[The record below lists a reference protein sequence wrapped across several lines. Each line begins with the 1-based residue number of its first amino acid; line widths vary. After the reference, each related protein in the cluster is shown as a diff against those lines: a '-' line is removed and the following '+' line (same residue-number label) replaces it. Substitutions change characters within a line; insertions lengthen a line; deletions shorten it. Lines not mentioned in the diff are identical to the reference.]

1 MTRFL
6 ILSALISVAAG
17 AQPTTC
23 SVNGGVPPTIRSEG
37 LTEQIADVVLTCT
50 GGTPTPAG
58 APVPQSDITVYLNAN
73 VSSRILSNVN
83 GTAWLDALILI
94 DEPHSTYNPNV
105 PLLACGDPSAPD
117 SLITPGVCSIIGTG
131 TGVGVY
137 NGGTNRPNVWQGQR
151 VGISSITWLG
161 VPIDGVPSGSSRIIR
176 IKNIRVAAPTAM
188 LPAPTPYRVVNMA
201 ISVGGSHPIAVDA
214 GNTGQPAINNLA
226 ASLVAFLGSGMSVDV
241 PIAPLFPLDG
251 SHNADL
257 LINGGPYRS
266 TVADVVVNVQETG
279 PSSAFKPK
287 NWGYTATTS
296 VEQNQNIPNLTYD
309 TESGFENIGP
319 AADPSP
325 NPPLQLV
332 DAGTFVAATAA
343 FPSFHGLIGAGVA
356 DAGTHIVLNL
366 GVPNGASLFVPTKIP
381 LTQND
386 PPGLFSAQNGRITGY
401 AYLVATDG
409 AGVGSNRVPSL
420 PGGAIT
426 ACSAAITNAGVRCP
440 VTTGLA
446 KVSFDGIYQTAVYEV
461 AESATFHFEQLSVP
475 VVVAYTSGPSLVA
488 GQTNLNAG
496 LGPFSLASFSANS
509 SEPMPRFTFARS
521 GPTLYTITKQT
532 PSYSGSLDTVNCQK
546 IIGWAADRNR
556 LNQSISVRIYDGATV
571 LADIRALE
579 PRSGVGTLLGDN
591 GLHGFTFTVPPSLHD
606 GRAHN
611 IHVVYETDSTA
622 DIGGSP
628 KMLTG
633 CGPAYVGYVDSASC
647 NGISGWIADTD
658 RLAVPLVLALWDGA
672 TQIASITA
680 NRLRADVGAV
690 LGDPGNHGFQ
700 FPVPNG
706 YANGAS
712 HSLQIRYEASSTQV
726 PGSPVTL
733 TCGSVPRYAGYV
745 DSASCSGISGWAAD
759 RVRPNVPLTV
769 TLWDGSTQIGSTT
782 ANGSRG
788 DVGALLVDNGLHGFT
803 LAIPIGTASLISQT
817 LQVRYET
824 SATQVPGS
832 PVTLNCGGVNYAG
845 YVESS
850 SCAGISGWAA
860 DRSRLNVPLTVTLW
874 DGATQIGSTT
884 ASGSRGDVGAFLGD
898 GGLHG
903 FSIPLPSGTANGV
916 SHALQVRYE
925 TSTSQVPGSPV
936 ALTCGGSSYTGWFD
950 RAGCDALSGWAADK
964 GKLNQPI
971 SVDILDGA
979 TLLTTVVANGSRGDV
994 GGVLGD
1000 NGLHGFSVAT
1010 PAALMDGKAH
1020 SMQVR
1025 YSGSTQFVENSPQ
1038 ALTCSTGA
1046 SAFTGWVDTVGCSSI
1061 SGWAANKN
1069 ALNASIS
1076 VEIYDG
1082 STLLGTSAASASR
1095 SDVGAVLGDNGLHGF
1110 SFVTPAAVRDGKA
1123 HTITVRPAGSA
1134 VVLAGAK
1141 GLTCP

>member
-1 MTRFL
+1 
-6 ILSALISVAAG
+6 
-17 AQPTTC
+17 
-23 SVNGGVPPTIRSEG
+23 
-37 LTEQIADVVLTCT
+37 
-50 GGTPTPAG
+50 
-58 APVPQSDITVYLNAN
+58 
-73 VSSRILSNVN
+73 
-83 GTAWLDALILI
+83 
-94 DEPHSTYNPNV
+94 
-105 PLLACGDPSAPD
+105 
-117 SLITPGVCSIIGTG
+117 
-131 TGVGVY
+131 
-137 NGGTNRPNVWQGQR
+137 
-151 VGISSITWLG
+151 
-161 VPIDGVPSGSSRIIR
+161 
-176 IKNIRVAAPTAM
+176 
-188 LPAPTPYRVVNMA
+188 
-201 ISVGGSHPIAVDA
+201 
-214 GNTGQPAINNLA
+214 
-226 ASLVAFLGSGMSVDV
+226 
-241 PIAPLFPLDG
+241 
-251 SHNADL
+251 
-257 LINGGPYRS
+257 
-266 TVADVVVNVQETG
+266 
-279 PSSAFKPK
+279 
-287 NWGYTATTS
+287 
-296 VEQNQNIPNLTYD
+296 
-309 TESGFENIGP
+309 
-319 AADPSP
+319 
-325 NPPLQLV
+325 
-332 DAGTFVAATAA
+332 
-343 FPSFHGLIGAGVA
+343 
-356 DAGTHIVLNL
+356 
-366 GVPNGASLFVPTKIP
+366 
-381 LTQND
+381 
-386 PPGLFSAQNGRITGY
+386 
-401 AYLVATDG
+401 
-409 AGVGSNRVPSL
+409 
-420 PGGAIT
+420 
-426 ACSAAITNAGVRCP
+426 
-440 VTTGLA
+440 
-446 KVSFDGIYQTAVYEV
+446 
-461 AESATFHFEQLSVP
+461 
-475 VVVAYTSGPSLVA
+475 
-488 GQTNLNAG
+488 
-496 LGPFSLASFSANS
+496 
-509 SEPMPRFTFARS
+509 MPRFAFPAS
-521 GPTLYTITKQT
+521 GPTLYTITKQA
-532 PSYSGSLDTVNCQK
+532 PSYAGSLDTVNCQK

-556 LNQSISVRIYDGATV
+556 PNQPISVRIYNGATV
-571 LADIRALE
+571 LANITALE
-579 PRSGVGTLLGDN
+579 SRPGVGTLLGDN
-591 GLHGFTFTVPPSLHD
+591 GWHGFTFTVPPSLHD
-606 GRAHN
+606 GKAHN

-647 NGISGWIADTD
+647 SGISGWIADTD

-680 NRLRADVGAV
+680 NRQRGDVGAV
-690 LGDPGNHGFQ
+690 LGDSGFHGFQ
-700 FPVPNG
+700 FPLPDG

-788 DVGALLVDNGLHGFT
+788 DVGALLGDNGLHGFT

-1025 YSGSTQFVENSPQ
+1025 YSGSTQFVGNSPQ

-1082 STLLGTSAASASR
+1082 STLLGTSAACASR
-1095 SDVGAVLGDNGLHGF
+1095 SDVWGGTGGQRFAW
-1110 SFVTPAAVRDGKA
+1110 
-1123 HTITVRPAGSA
+1123 I
-1134 VVLAGAK
+1134 
-1141 GLTCP
+1141 